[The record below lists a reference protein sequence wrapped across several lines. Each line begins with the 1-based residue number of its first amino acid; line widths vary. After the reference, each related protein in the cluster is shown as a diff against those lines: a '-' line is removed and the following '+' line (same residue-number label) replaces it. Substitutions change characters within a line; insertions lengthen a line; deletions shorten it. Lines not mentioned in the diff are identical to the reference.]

1 MNPSNS
7 SSVSSSG
14 NPPDASLRSDG
25 LTELSGIE
33 ANRLHQVLT
42 EDVCRRLGIFVLP
55 ADFRLSVV
63 IPVFN
68 EVNTVLQVIER
79 VRRTAL
85 PLEIILVDDGSIDG
99 TRDKLAAVPASE
111 DLKIILHDHNRG
123 KGAALRTGF
132 QHATGQAV
140 VVQDAD
146 LEYDPDDFRF
156 LIQPIVEG
164 EADVVYGTRY
174 GHHDRQ
180 VPPLWHVW
188 VNRLI
193 TRLTNLRTGL
203 YLSDVETCY
212 KVMRRELIAELA
224 PTLKEN
230 RFGIE
235 IELTIKLARKRA
247 RFYERP
253 IRYHRRSYHEGK
265 KIGWR
270 DGVRALFCMIRY

>member
-193 TRLTNLRTGL
+193 THATDKPAHRTLFERCGDL
-203 YLSDVETCY
+203 LQSYASRADCRTSANT
-212 KVMRRELIAELA
+212 KRESLW
-224 PTLKEN
+224 
-230 RFGIE
+230 
-235 IELTIKLARKRA
+235 
-247 RFYERP
+247 
-253 IRYHRRSYHEGK
+253 H
-265 KIGWR
+265 
-270 DGVRALFCMIRY
+270 